1 MKIIV
6 IGNGKIGQT
15 IVKNVCKEGH
25 DITIIDND
33 PDVVNQMIDSFDV
46 MGIVGNGACLD
57 IQKEANVKNADLVVA
72 VTSSDEINL
81 LSCFIAHKLGASDT
95 IARVRDPQYIKQ
107 LQFMKDDLG
116 LSMSINPEYESAKAI
131 SRILTFPGALNVET
145 FAKGKM
151 ELVEVQIEQGSI
163 LDGAALFSLPN
174 KLKTKVLVCAV
185 ERNEDVIIPVGN
197 FTLQANDKIHVAA
210 SHQDLIK
217 FFQKTNK
224 MEKLRNIMVIGA
236 GKITYYFLQ
245 LVTKSKYNIK
255 IIEKDQ
261 ALCNTFSE
269 NFSNVDII
277 EGDGTN
283 QTVLES
289 EGIGGIDAFLA
300 LTGDDEKNIIVSMFA
315 DKREAKKIIAKVNN
329 STLNNMMDTI
339 GMASVFSPKEIIADQ
354 VISYIRA
361 KANKRGS
368 NVTTLYKLV
377 DQRVEALE
385 FVVKK
390 KGKYVNVPLKDLKL
404 KPNII
409 IAGIIRGNEV
419 IIPDGNTSIQL
430 DDNVIVITTDAFLED
445 LTEILG

>member
-1 MKIIV
+1 
-6 IGNGKIGQT
+6 
-15 IVKNVCKEGH
+15 
-25 DITIIDND
+25 
-33 PDVVNQMIDSFDV
+33 
-46 MGIVGNGACLD
+46 
-57 IQKEANVKNADLVVA
+57 
-72 VTSSDEINL
+72 
-81 LSCFIAHKLGASDT
+81 
-95 IARVRDPQYIKQ
+95 
-107 LQFMKDDLG
+107 
-116 LSMSINPEYESAKAI
+116 
-131 SRILTFPGALNVET
+131 
-145 FAKGKM
+145 
-151 ELVEVQIEQGSI
+151 
-163 LDGAALFSLPN
+163 
-174 KLKTKVLVCAV
+174 
-185 ERNEDVIIPVGN
+185 
-197 FTLQANDKIHVAA
+197 
-210 SHQDLIK
+210 
-217 FFQKTNK
+217 